1 MTLKN
6 VSGTLSLNY
15 TYSLEVYL
23 CPGDYL
29 QRPMPCQT
37 SIAKFL
43 DKLHIFYLV
52 LLVETIQEN
61 KVLSTK
67 HIHLTICMYGL

>member
-1 MTLKN
+1 M
-6 VSGTLSLNY
+6 SLRS
-15 TYSLEVYL
+15 T
-23 CPGDYL
+23 
-29 QRPMPCQT
+29 QT